1 MVARTWESHK
11 WAGNSHWSHRLN
23 QAQLNAFVGQLN
35 GSASSI
41 REMSRR
47 VLRLEMEIARVQSM
61 SCLYAKKTADSVD
74 KLRDIK
80 RSFDSNL
87 SKCVF
92 GLEEWNRE
100 SPEKIDGVLSLIEE
114 LDVRRRLDDM
124 GRLLM
129 TILIPVIILIGE
141 IAVSNAYVAILV
153 SRQVDADLQRFIKI
167 QAICITSLLLIV
179 FVFLGWL
186 FWRRNSF
193 FHRSVST
200 SEPVESNVDADAKEN
215 VDGIKAPNLFQR
227 RAKRSQSDCARVTD
241 STALE
246 ELRHVWARSRV
257 DQHKSDF
264 TVPWIGRFARTQ
276 HEANES
282 DASRSMSGSRSTG
295 VTLKSCQTID
305 VPNPDRHH
313 PVSPLRRCHSFT
325 PLTSGCKSLLD
336 DDDH

>member
-114 LDVRRRLDDM
+114 LDVRRRLDDV
-124 GRLLM
+124 RD
-129 TILIPVIILIGE
+129 
-141 IAVSNAYVAILV
+141 AYV
-153 SRQVDADLQRFIKI
+153 
-167 QAICITSLLLIV
+167 
-179 FVFLGWL
+179 
-186 FWRRNSF
+186 
-193 FHRSVST
+193 
-200 SEPVESNVDADAKEN
+200 E
-215 VDGIKAPNLFQR
+215 
-227 RAKRSQSDCARVTD
+227 
-241 STALE
+241 
-246 ELRHVWARSRV
+246 RH
-257 DQHKSDF
+257 
-264 TVPWIGRFARTQ
+264 G
-276 HEANES
+276 
-282 DASRSMSGSRSTG
+282 
-295 VTLKSCQTID
+295 
-305 VPNPDRHH
+305 
-313 PVSPLRRCHSFT
+313 
-325 PLTSGCKSLLD
+325 
-336 DDDH
+336 